1 VIVRPTGRVRV
12 VAVRVVVG
20 VRVAVTVL
28 GAVAVPAAAGVRGQP
43 AARVVRVLVADVP
56 GMACAR
62 AAGGPTVATVLTMAV
77 ALMLAVALMVV
88 GVPLGAGVLTGAAV
102 RMVVV
107 ALPEGVLMG
116 ADVRVVAAVLKG
128 AGGPVLAGGLM
139 GPGVLAVGAGRKVAV
154 RWRRRSAGP
163 GSPAPTAAAIP
174 ISPAAAVGAADSATI
189 LQNAGGAAARQEKWV
204 SGRGSG
210 VPSSVMST
218 FSL

>member
-1 VIVRPTGRVRV
+1 VIRPEPRWLRRGWRLGRRRCRRRVIVRPTGRVRV

-28 GAVAVPAAAGVRGQP
+28 GAVAVPAP
-43 AARVVRVLVADVP
+43 
-56 GMACAR
+56 
-62 AAGGPTVATVLTMAV
+62 
-77 ALMLAVALMVV
+77 
-88 GVPLGAGVLTGAAV
+88 AGVLTGAAV

>member
-102 RMVVV
+102 
-107 ALPEGVLMG
+107 
-116 ADVRVVAAVLKG
+116 LKG